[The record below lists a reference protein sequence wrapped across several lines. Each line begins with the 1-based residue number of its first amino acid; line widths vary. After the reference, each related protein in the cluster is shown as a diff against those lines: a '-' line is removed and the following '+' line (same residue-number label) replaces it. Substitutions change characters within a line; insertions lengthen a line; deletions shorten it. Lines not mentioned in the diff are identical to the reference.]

1 MFQSDVNIDL
11 LITLQIVVWSRRDSM
26 EPPEEDWYVD
36 CSDDE
41 KYSYPGAEK
50 GMTIEHS
57 HFYFLLKYLVA
68 KHPVVLSDTHSN
80 CRILHQTRKVLTT
93 F

>member
-1 MFQSDVNIDL
+1 
-11 LITLQIVVWSRRDSM
+11 M

-50 GMTIEHS
+50 GMKIEHN
-57 HFYFLLKYLVA
+57 HFYFLLKIA
-68 KHPVVLSDTHSN
+68 K
-80 CRILHQTRKVLTT
+80 RIV
-93 F
+93 

>member
-1 MFQSDVNIDL
+1 MKNFGRDFKSDNWELRVAIFQSDVNIDL
-11 LITLQIVVWSRRDSM
+11 LIILQIVVSSWVGSM

-50 GMTIEHS
+50 GMKIEHN
-57 HFYFLLKYLVA
+57 HFYFLLKIA
-68 KHPVVLSDTHSN
+68 K
-80 CRILHQTRKVLTT
+80 RIVWYPFRL
-93 F
+93 

>member
-1 MFQSDVNIDL
+1 
-11 LITLQIVVWSRRDSM
+11 M

-50 GMTIEHS
+50 GMNN
-57 HFYFLLKYLVA
+57 HFYFLLKI
-68 KHPVVLSDTHSN
+68 PSG
-80 CRILHQTRKVLTT
+80 
-93 F
+93 